1 MAALKKRYYQ
11 KIDEEVYS
19 AILDN
24 GMSLSIIKKK
34 GFLEK
39 AAFLSTNFGAL
50 DNHFYIDCES
60 KSYPAGFAHFLEQL
74 HLLLSA
80 HFLLLLILYKNKII

>member
-34 GFLEK
+34 GFVEK
-39 AAFLSTNFGAL
+39 VAF
-50 DNHFYIDCES
+50 C
-60 KSYPAGFAHFLEQL
+60 QQ
-74 HLLLSA
+74 
-80 HFLLLLILYKNKII
+80 ILGR